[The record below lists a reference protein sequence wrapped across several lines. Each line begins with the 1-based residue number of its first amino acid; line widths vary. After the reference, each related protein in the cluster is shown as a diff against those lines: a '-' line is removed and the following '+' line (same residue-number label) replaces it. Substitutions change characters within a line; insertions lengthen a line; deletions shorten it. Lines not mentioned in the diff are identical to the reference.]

1 MNDLKNVKIKNNIGI
16 LGGACDDGMD
26 WNNISLPSLSN

>member
-26 WNNISLPSLSN
+26 CIVIGK